1 MDTIGFH
8 SAPWAYHTSIAFP
21 IILPM
26 GWKDSHPFF
35 CAFTET
41 IIEVSNHQ
49 LRTGMQSMS
58 PHPLKAIADAPQ
70 QVTLFTAQP
79 TKTTL
84 GCTTPWHR
92 NGTEPLACLDV
103 YVDNIIGLA
112 QTEWLQH
119 VTHWLAL
126 HNIDLM
132 FRANHTHE
140 ITRKQ
145 PISESTLL
153 KGDAWWSTSKN
164 LLGWD
169 VDTTNST
176 IQLPAH

>member
-1 MDTIGFH
+1 
-8 SAPWAYHTSIAFP
+8 
-21 IILPM
+21 
-26 GWKDSHPFF
+26 
-35 CAFTET
+35 
-41 IIEVSNHQ
+41 
-49 LRTGMQSMS
+49 MQSMS

-132 FRANHTHE
+132 FQANHTDE

-145 PISESTLL
+145 PISESKLL
-153 KGDAWWSTSKN
+153 KGDAQWSTTKT
-164 LLGWD
+164 LLSWD
-169 VDTTNST
+169 VDATNGT
-176 IQLPAH
+176 MWLPAHQTQCLQSILHDTLAKWHQVASVTQNMVSPAGETAQHGGH